1 MNLYKSLYL
10 YLFNAVTDA
19 VDLLTRGE
27 LALACSALVCAQRE
41 CEERYINASDG
52 GKTDNFYTGSCQ

>member
-1 MNLYKSLYL
+1 MTGYKSLYI

-27 LALACSALVCAQRE
+27 FALARSVLIRAQQE
-41 CEERYINASDG
+41 CEERYISAPDG
-52 GKTDNFYTGSCQ
+52 GKTGDTCAES